1 MTATRRLVMAGAT
14 VAVVAIAVTAAFF
27 ERDRIRGLFSRGSIS
42 GMTTPAD
49 TASPGPDARASVS
62 LDLRRRQLIGVR
74 TTTVTHGAI
83 VSTLRTVAVVRAAE
97 TRLTDVNIKVEG
109 WIRDLPTDYT
119 GQAVARDQ
127 VLFTLYS
134 PDLLAAER
142 EYLLA
147 LKARDDLRGSP
158 VPDARERSESLVS
171 AARRR
176 LELLDVTPEQIAR
189 LEQEREPA
197 PTETFRSPVDG
208 FVLEKIAVVGMH
220 VTPGQ
225 TLYRLANLD
234 VVWIEADTYE
244 HDLPVVR
251 TGATARVTLDAYPG
265 STFTARV
272 IFVNPSLD
280 PATRTAKVRFEVPN
294 PAGRLKP
301 GMYANVEIATPQ
313 PTGLI
318 VPVDAVIDSGRQ
330 QLVFVDE
337 GDGAFTPRQVKIG
350 ERGRDTVEIVSG
362 LKEGDRL
369 ATSAAF
375 FLDSESQL
383 RAVGGYEAPPASPS
397 SASETSRWT
406 LTLAVQPDP
415 PKTGDN
421 TFTVAVKDAA
431 GQPVSDAD
439 VSILLFMPAMPTMN
453 MPAMRNTVK
462 LSPASPGLYRGAG
475 EIMMA
480 GRWEATVTVSQ
491 HGHALGT
498 LQTTVVAR

>member
-1 MTATRRLVMAGAT
+1 MTANRRLVIVIGT
-14 VAVVAIAVTAAFF
+14 VAVVAAAATGAFLQ
-27 ERDRIRGLFSRGSIS
+27 RDRLRALFSRASMS
-42 GMTTPAD
+42 DVPPTPD
-49 TASPGPDARASVS
+49 VSSSGPDVRANVS
-62 LDLRRRQLIGVR
+62 LDVRRRQLIGVR

-83 VSTLRTVAVVRAAE
+83 VSPLRTVGVVRAPE
-97 TRLTDVNIKVEG
+97 TRLTDVNVKVDG
-109 WIRDLPTDYT
+109 WIRELPTDYT
-119 GQAVARDQ
+119 GQPVAKGQ

-134 PDLLAAER
+134 PDLLTAER
-142 EYLLA
+142 EYALA
-147 LKARDDLRGSP
+147 LKARDDLRGST

-176 LELLDVTPEQIAR
+176 LELLDVSPEQIAR
-189 LEQEREPA
+189 VEQTREAA

-208 FVLEKIAVVGMH
+208 FVLEKIVVAGMH

-251 TGATARVTLDAYPG
+251 TGAAARVTLDAYPA
-265 STFTARV
+265 SALTARV

-318 VPVDAVIDSGRQ
+318 VPVDAVIDSGRE
-330 QLVFVDE
+330 QLVFVAE
-337 GDGAFTPRQVKIG
+337 GDGNFTPRQVTIG
-350 ERGRDTVEIVSG
+350 ERGRDMVEIVSG
-362 LKEGDRL
+362 LKEGDRI

-383 RAVGGYEAPPASPS
+383 RAVGGYETPPASP
-397 SASETSRWT
+397 
-406 LTLAVQPDP
+406 P
-415 PKTGDN
+415 
-421 TFTVAVKDAA
+421 
-431 GQPVSDAD
+431 
-439 VSILLFMPAMPTMN
+439 
-453 MPAMRNTVK
+453 
-462 LSPASPGLYRGAG
+462 
-475 EIMMA
+475 
-480 GRWEATVTVSQ
+480 
-491 HGHALGT
+491 
-498 LQTTVVAR
+498 